1 MGIEQGC
8 EVYAEYTPELLQVW
22 HAVVGDALGA
32 FRMSYEAAVC
42 EEQRMLK
49 VCRHCL
55 EICVNKSQRSGGYYV
70 LQKENFCSIGYQ
82 EVVDNW
88 VANFEAT
95 RKLLNIKFY
104 K

>member
-1 MGIEQGC
+1 
-8 EVYAEYTPELLQVW
+8 
-22 HAVVGDALGA
+22 
-32 FRMSYEAAVC
+32 MSYEPAVC

-70 LQKENFCSIGYQ
+70 LQKQKFFCSIGYQ
-82 EVVDNW
+82 EVVENW